1 MRTAA
6 NFQSIYEMPGG
17 KERYWDQIPFTVFPE
32 DYQVEIRE
40 CVEED
45 VTEIDTWRELKA
57 LDRAYDA

>member
-1 MRTAA
+1 
-6 NFQSIYEMPGG
+6 MPGG